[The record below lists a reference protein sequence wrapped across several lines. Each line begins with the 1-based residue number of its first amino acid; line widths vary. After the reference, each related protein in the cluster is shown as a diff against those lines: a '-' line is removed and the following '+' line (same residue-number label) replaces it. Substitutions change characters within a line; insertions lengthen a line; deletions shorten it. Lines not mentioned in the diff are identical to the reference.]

1 MNTVTGRVNHTA
13 VLQLTNC
20 YCDFMCL
27 IPIHSV
33 VNVVVVYRYAPLASS
48 HISVSSGFQQLHKR
62 EGVLLICFFFF
73 LSCLLEAV
81 QIESCGGGAE
91 NDEVDV
97 ECFAGRFFTLAVCL
111 KLREAERFMQ
121 KKRTPA
127 FMNHTARLQQRGFT
141 LSLYL

>member
-1 MNTVTGRVNHTA
+1 MLLLCIGMPLWQVAT
-13 VLQLTNC
+13 
-20 YCDFMCL
+20 
-27 IPIHSV
+27 
-33 VNVVVVYRYAPLASS
+33 LASPLDFS
-48 HISVSSGFQQLHKR
+48 SYIREKEYYSSV
-62 EGVLLICFFFF
+62 FFCF
-73 LSCLLEAV
+73 LSCLLEAI

-127 FMNHTARLQQRGFT
+127 FMNHAARLQQRGFT